1 MFPKHIGGRRR
12 GHDELVLAGRGDHKV
27 PMKPLTY
34 WHYERRQNPALGG
47 PLLLDYPIGW
57 LVLHPPQ

>member
-12 GHDELVLAGRGDHKV
+12 GHDELVLAERGDRKV

-47 PLLLDYPIGW
+47 PLLLD
-57 LVLHPPQ
+57 